1 MYYSALVM
9 AEAFGTTHTSRTI
22 DLWGNAA
29 NLYTPSYAIY
39 ENDALSKIALFN
51 YVDDRTGASGINV
64 AITVQGGTV
73 PENVKVK

>member
-9 AEAFGTTHTSRTI
+9 AEAFGTTNTSRTM

-39 ENDALSKIALFN
+39 ENDVLSKIALFN
-51 YVDDRTGASGINV
+51 YVDDLTGASDINV
-64 AITVQGGTV
+64 AITIPGSTV
-73 PENVKVK
+73 PASIKVK